1 MADQKLDRLK
11 SVPIFSLCSKAEL
24 RTLAMNTDE
33 VSLSSGR
40 TLITEGESN
49 HTFFI
54 LLRGEAEVH
63 VGDRTVGRLG
73 PGDFFG
79 EISMLDRGKATATVI
94 STSPMDALIMSHAQF
109 RDAVRAHDDIALKV
123 IAAMAQRLRRDG
135 AAGA

>member
-24 RTLAMNTDE
+24 RSLAMNTDE

-63 VGDRTVGRLG
+63 VDDRTVGRLG

-109 RDAVRAHDDIALKV
+109 RDAVRAHDDTALKV

>member
-11 SVPIFSLCSKAEL
+11 SVPIFSLCSKPEL
-24 RTLAMNTDE
+24 RSLAMNTDE